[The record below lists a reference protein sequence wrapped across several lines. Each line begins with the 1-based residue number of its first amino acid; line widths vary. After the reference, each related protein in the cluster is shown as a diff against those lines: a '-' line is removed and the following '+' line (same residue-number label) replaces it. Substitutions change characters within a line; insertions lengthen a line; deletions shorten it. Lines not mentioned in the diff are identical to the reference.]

1 MSNSNDNNRKRING
15 DNDYDK
21 RNSRN
26 SYITSDSDGNVQL
39 IETIFMDNVATYP
52 IFITIS
58 VPLLGM

>member
-26 SYITSDSDGNVQL
+26 SYITSDSDCNVQL